1 MKFDFD
7 KYKDQEVA
15 MHCKTEQEA
24 IDFCNY
30 MYNHGKKWTNGR
42 SYKED
47 TNYIYHHSETCYCF
61 NNGTYDKREY
71 LIEEGFEILEWSDF
85 MNSRNEQFSK
95 SDLIN
100 GDVCVTRAGFSIISV
115 IDLRCFAGDLNAYSF
130 DDFSDDLKYE
140 DHQLD
145 IIKVYRPQSP
155 YHCSLDFC
163 SYEGGELVFDRA
175 AIKPIEVTLEEIAK
189 LKGVS
194 VDRIKIVNG

>member
-85 MNSRNEQFSK
+85 MNKQFTK
-95 SDLIN
+95 SDIRN
-100 GDVCVTRAGFSIISV
+100 GDVLVKRNGCVEIAIPEVGVRITEGGGYNELDALRE
-115 IDLRCFAGDLNAYSF
+115 DLTNLKAKDF
-130 DDFSDDLKYE
+130 D
-140 DHQLD
+140 
-145 IIKVYRPQSP
+145 IMNVYRPKRP
-155 YHCSLDFC
+155 CHCCFNKTSLK
-163 SYEGGELVFDRA
+163 EGELVFDRT
-175 AIKPIEVTLEEIAK
+175 AIETVYVTLEEIAK